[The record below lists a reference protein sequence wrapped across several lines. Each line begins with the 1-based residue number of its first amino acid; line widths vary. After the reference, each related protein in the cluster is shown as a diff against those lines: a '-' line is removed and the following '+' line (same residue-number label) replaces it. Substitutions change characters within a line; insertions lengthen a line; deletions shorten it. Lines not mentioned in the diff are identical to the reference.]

1 MDSVSGFPGQVTFYT
16 VQTNT
21 AMEVTIN
28 DLKEILANTSYG
40 NNAKLLAATD
50 SLREEGVDSLD
61 LLDFYLNIEERYNI
75 KVNDEDVAGL
85 LTLNDY
91 QKYVS
96 DKLTNA

>member
-1 MDSVSGFPGQVTFYT
+1 VDSVWDFPGQATFYT

-21 AMEVTIN
+21 TMEVTIN
-28 DLKEILANTSYG
+28 DLKEILANTSFG
-40 NNAKLLAATD
+40 NNAKLLDGND

-61 LLDFYLNIEERYNI
+61 LLDFYLNIEEHYNI

-96 DKLTNA
+96 DKLTEA

>member
-1 MDSVSGFPGQVTFYT
+1 
-16 VQTNT
+16 
-21 AMEVTIN
+21 MEVTIN
-28 DLKEILANTSYG
+28 DLKEILANTSFG
-40 NNAKLLAATD
+40 NNAKLLDGND

-61 LLDFYLNIEERYNI
+61 LLDFYLNIEEHYNI

-96 DKLTNA
+96 DKLTEA

>member
-1 MDSVSGFPGQVTFYT
+1 MK
-16 VQTNT
+16 
-21 AMEVTIN
+21 VTIN

-40 NNAKLLAATD
+40 NNAKLLDAND

-96 DKLTNA
+96 DKLTKA

>member
-1 MDSVSGFPGQVTFYT
+1 MDSVSDFPGQAIFYT

-28 DLKEILANTSYG
+28 NLKEILANTSFG
-40 NNAKLLAATD
+40 NNAKLLDAND

-96 DKLTNA
+96 DKLSEA

>member
-1 MDSVSGFPGQVTFYT
+1 MK
-16 VQTNT
+16 
-21 AMEVTIN
+21 VTIN
-28 DLKEILANTSYG
+28 ELKEILANTSYG
-40 NNAKLLAATD
+40 NNAKLLDAND

-96 DKLTNA
+96 GKLTNA